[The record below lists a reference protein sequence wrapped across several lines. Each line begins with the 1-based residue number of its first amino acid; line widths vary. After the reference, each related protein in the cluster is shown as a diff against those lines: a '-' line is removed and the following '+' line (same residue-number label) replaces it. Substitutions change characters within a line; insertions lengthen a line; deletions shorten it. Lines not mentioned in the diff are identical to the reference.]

1 MSVDFQCYLKEDFSI
16 GFRSLLV
23 SCRTLLLISQRL
35 ILSFIFLSPPDRSA
49 LACLIEDSPVSFFFF
64 CLFRCAKNRRQM
76 SFLRRRLDYVQRS
89 FQYILPSLALKNQHL
104 VKFDHVLCTCSTQM
118 IDK

>member
-49 LACLIEDSPVSFFFF
+49 LACLIEDSPVSFFFL
-64 CLFRCAKNRRQM
+64 LFVQM
-76 SFLRRRLDYVQRS
+76 CEKSKTNVVSSTKIR
-89 FQYILPSLALKNQHL
+89 
-104 VKFDHVLCTCSTQM
+104 LCTAIFPVHPTESRSEKSTSR
-118 IDK
+118 